1 MHTESYPEEQVG
13 ENPALT
19 NLFEDLYTGKQDIY
33 PASFNMPANS
43 NPSDFLCSG
52 GSSSYF
58 VQPIDRDK
66 RADLKTLYVNT
77 WKRLHQ
83 VEGPFLSNS
92 EVDQVFQLK
101 WELKMRLE
109 LLANTDYLRPI
120 DGSTWSTLPQFLQDA
135 SGEGRYSM
143 RSEEDFEHAADR
155 IQGFAE
161 WADIA
166 VYNMDDAIRGN
177 ETMAR
182 CLGERA
188 LRVMTGHLTN
198 NACGLRDAFTRPFHD
213 ATISPTQQES
223 YSKLVD
229 TVVVPT
235 YAMLYRYMQSEYM
248 PYCKDDDQLGLFYM
262 HNGPEQYERL
272 VRYHTSDAVTVE
284 QVAAVAQEDYHES
297 LGLLE
302 ALAHKLGFD
311 SAAAI
316 TRFLL
321 NDTTPHEHVRPFKDV
336 SQVASAYTN
345 FAQRVNRGLSRIFLP
360 QDMPNPN
367 WQILPV
373 TDHTA
378 AMTIA
383 TYTKASG
390 IFRAPIP
397 NAAKYNA
404 ARIPKLFLHEVNP
417 GHHAQNSV
425 YDQLELPDFLRYA
438 VYYPGVHEGWS
449 MYAETLA
456 PEIDTPFSD
465 WEHAARLCSKVS
477 TAALALVDIG
487 IHHTGWSLQEARQH
501 AQELIPGYD
510 VSQENIFLLR
520 DAEWP
525 AQIHSYVYG
534 EIAIRGIRQ
543 AAEDHIRRPFSL
555 QEFHSMLLRAGQQPL
570 TLLRQKTMLELVA
583 YLYDDV
589 DF

>member
-1 MHTESYPEEQVG
+1 MRTESYPEEQVS
-13 ENPALT
+13 ENPTLAD
-19 NLFEDLYTGKQDIY
+19 LFEDLYTDKQAIH
-33 PASFNMPANS
+33 PVSFNMPADS

-66 RADLKTLYVNT
+66 RADLKRLYENT
-77 WKRLHQ
+77 WKQLQQ
-83 VEGPFLSNS
+83 VEEPSLNNG
-92 EVDQVFQLK
+92 EVDRVAQLK

-120 DGSTWSTLPQFLQDA
+120 DGSGWSTLPQFLQDA
-135 SGEGRYSM
+135 SGEGRHSM
-143 RSEEDFEHAADR
+143 RSEEDFEHAVDR

-166 VYNMDDAIRGN
+166 VCNMDDAIRSN
-177 ETMAR
+177 ETVAR

-198 NACGLRDAFTRPFHD
+198 NAHSLHDAFTRPFHNAD
-213 ATISPTQQES
+213 ISTTQQES

-229 TVVVPT
+229 TVAVPT

-272 VRYHTSDAVTVE
+272 VRYHTSDTVTVE
-284 QVAAVAQEDYHES
+284 RVAAVAQEDYHES

-302 ALAHKLGFD
+302 VLARKLGFD
-311 SAAAI
+311 SAETI

-321 NDTTPHEHVRPFKDV
+321 NDTTPHEYVRPFKDV
-336 SQVASAYTN
+336 DQVTAGYTD
-345 FAQRVNRGLSRIFLP
+345 FAQRANRGLSRIFLP

-390 IFRAPIP
+390 ILRAPIP
-397 NAAKYNA
+397 DAAKYNA
-404 ARIPKLFLHEVNP
+404 ARIPKLFLHEVSP

-425 YDQLELPDFLRYA
+425 YDQLELPDFLRHT

-465 WEHAARLCSKVS
+465 WEYAARLCSKVS
-477 TAALALVDIG
+477 TAALAIVDIG
-487 IHHTGWSLQEARQH
+487 IHHKGWGLQEARQR

-510 VSQENIFLLR
+510 ASQEDIFLLR

-534 EIAIRGIRQ
+534 ENAIRDIRQ
-543 AAEDHIRRPFSL
+543 AAEAHIRRPFSL
-555 QEFHSMLLRAGQQPL
+555 QEFHSMLLRSGQQPL
-570 TLLRQKTMLELVA
+570 TLLRQKTILDLLT